1 MHGKR
6 QGENEFAGER
16 MKVQKPV
23 FFLNRYCAPEGFAE
37 GRLLS
42 RLKTDGLWRVRPP
55 YAGLVGV
62 AIHLGAAVHKKVHRF
77 RRSCFAGLQLRGCQT
92 HCNSCATDSF

>member
-1 MHGKR
+1 MHGKG

-23 FFLNRYCAPEGFAE
+23 LFLNRYCAPEGFAE

-42 RLKTDGLWRVRPP
+42 RLQ
-55 YAGLVGV
+55 
-62 AIHLGAAVHKKVHRF
+62 AVV
-77 RRSCFAGLQLRGCQT
+77 CQ
-92 HCNSCATDSF
+92 NSA